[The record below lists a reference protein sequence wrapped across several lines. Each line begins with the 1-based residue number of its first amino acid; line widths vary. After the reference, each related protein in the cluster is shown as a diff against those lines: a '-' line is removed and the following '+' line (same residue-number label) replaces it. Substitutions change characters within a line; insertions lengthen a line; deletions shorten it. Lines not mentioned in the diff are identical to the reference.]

1 MNIFKVLLNWG
12 KVAAGLAAAI
22 PVLEEL
28 AENDHETA
36 GAMMLSWGDVQDA
49 IREVKEQVPPGLSEQ
64 VDPLLD
70 ALALKVA
77 TKIAAGLDKL
87 IPEEALLGLLPH

>member
-1 MNIFKVLLNWG
+1 VNIFKVLLNWG
-12 KVAAGLAAAI
+12 KIAAGLASAI
-22 PVLEEL
+22 PVLEEF

-36 GAMMLSWGDVQDA
+36 GAMMLAWGDVQEA
-49 IREVKEQVPPGLSEQ
+49 IREVKGQVPADLKEQ

-70 ALALKVA
+70 KLASKVA
-77 TKIAAGLDKL
+77 TKVAEGLDRL